1 MSELERI
8 ASCSFVGT
16 VVQLLSH
23 LCHTLQ
29 VMAKG
34 ADTRLA
40 LMRAAEKLF
49 AEKSVRAVSL
59 REVTAAAGQ
68 RNVSAVVYHFGSK
81 TELLECV
88 LERHSEPMQLLF
100 QERLA
105 LMENDPSVSM
115 RSLITMLI
123 EPLAAKLDDPDGGKD
138 YLALCAQLAAS
149 PDYPLTERRAA
160 QAPGAMALTQKLLS
174 FAPPIPP
181 LLFPFRMMRFAN
193 ILYLSFVDYMRLS
206 SAGLQIPREAFI
218 EELTTALEQTVTGPI
233 PATAV

>member
-1 MSELERI
+1 
-8 ASCSFVGT
+8 
-16 VVQLLSH
+16 
-23 LCHTLQ
+23 
-29 VMAKG
+29 MAKG
-34 ADTRLA
+34 ADTRLV

-59 REVTAAAGQ
+59 REVTEAAGQ

-88 LERHSEPMQLLF
+88 LERHSDPMQQMFLV
-100 QERLA
+100 RLA
-105 LMENDPSVSM
+105 ELENDANLSV
-115 RSLITMLI
+115 RTLI
-123 EPLAAKLDDPDGGKD
+123 EMLVAPLAAKLDDPDGGRE

-174 FAPPIPP
+174 LGPPIPP
-181 LLFPFRMMRFAN
+181 MLFPFRMMRFAN

-206 SAGLQIPREAFI
+206 SAGFQVPRDVFLED
-218 EELTTALEQTVTGPI
+218 LTTALLQTIVGPQDI
-233 PATAV
+233 THA